1 MDVVTSGDPPLM
13 SVLEVQLSVRHG
25 REAVAFY
32 EAVFGA
38 WTLFRLGGT
47 DGSPELVAQLQVGST
62 RFWVEDESP
71 THGNFSPQ
79 SLNGATA
86 RLLLVVDDPAAAVER
101 ALAAGARRGSRR
113 WPSSTVGCWAAWWTP
128 SATTGRSDGRSG
140 RGPRQIVTERNDVEE
155 QPLRAAGDGRT
166 RTGLPRCSASRSPS

>member
-1 MDVVTSGDPPLM
+1 MDVVTSGDPLLM
-13 SVLEVQLSVRHG
+13 PRLEVQLSVRHG

-32 EAVFGA
+32 EAAFGA
-38 WTLFRLGGT
+38 RTLFRLGGT
-47 DGSPELVAQLQVGST
+47 DELPELVAQLQVGST

-101 ALAAGARRGSRR
+101 ALAAGAREVQTVAELYGWLLGRVVDPFGHHWEIGRPIGP
-113 WPSSTVGCWAAWWTP
+113 WPPTD
-128 SATTGRSDGRSG
+128 SDGE
-140 RGPRQIVTERNDVEE
+140 ER
-155 QPLRAAGDGRT
+155 R
-166 RTGLPRCSASRSPS
+166 